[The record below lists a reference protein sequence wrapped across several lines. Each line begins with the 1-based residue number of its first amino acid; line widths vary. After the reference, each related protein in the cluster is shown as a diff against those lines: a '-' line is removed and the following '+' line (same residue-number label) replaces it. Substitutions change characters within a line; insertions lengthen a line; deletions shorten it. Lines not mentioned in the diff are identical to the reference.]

1 MKIKKNKKNKKTKT
15 FPIYLNANIFFSN
28 SQKAITLAKIRWLGE
43 FKQNKVIYSNYEL
56 FYLIETKKALPYFK
70 DKKITQKKLLKI
82 LSKKDKEFQTNYL
95 VYKDLRKKSY
105 IPKTGLKFGAEF
117 RVYEKN
123 KTHATY
129 LTFIR
134 TPRQKAN
141 WNEFVAKNRVAH
153 STAKKL
159 LIALIDSQEE
169 ITYYEVNWIKL

>member
-1 MKIKKNKKNKKTKT
+1 MEIKKDKKNKMTKT
-15 FPIYLNANIFFSN
+15 FHIYLKANLFFSN
-28 SQKAITLAKIRWLGE
+28 SQKAITLAKIKGLGE
-43 FKQNKVIYSNYEL
+43 FKQNKVIYSNYEA
-56 FYLIETKKALPYFK
+56 FYLVETAKATPYFK
-70 DKKITQKKLLKI
+70 NKQINLEKLLRI
-82 LSKKDKEFQTNYL
+82 LSKKDKEFPLNYL

-129 LTFIR
+129 LTFIK
-134 TPRQKAN
+134 TPKQKIN
-141 WNEFVAKNRVAH
+141 WKEFVAKNRVAH

-169 ITYYEVNWIKL
+169 ITYYKVNWIKL